1 MEVIVMQQIP
11 ETPVQISTIFTEDV
25 MTAIEEK
32 YRSTIGDLLNYEVN
46 RPLNIY
52 ERDINGKIIII
63 KQIRNNH

>member
-1 MEVIVMQQIP
+1 MQQIP
-11 ETPVQISTIFTEDV
+11 EIPVQISTIFTQDV

-63 KQIRNNH
+63 KQIENNH

>member
-11 ETPVQISTIFTEDV
+11 EIPVQISTIFTQDV

-63 KQIRNNH
+63 KQIENNH